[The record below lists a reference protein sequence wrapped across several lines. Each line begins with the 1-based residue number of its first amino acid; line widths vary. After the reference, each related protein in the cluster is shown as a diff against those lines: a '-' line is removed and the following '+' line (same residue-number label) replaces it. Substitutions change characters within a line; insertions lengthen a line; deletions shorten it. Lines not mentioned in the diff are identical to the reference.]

1 MEAAAS
7 SLSTLLSTL
16 RVDGPWTPPGTWE
29 SVVPESGAARVSD
42 FGARPLQP
50 IYELASVTVSEIYL
64 SPTLIGCNFENSAR
78 VWVNR

>member
-29 SVVPESGAARVSD
+29 SVIPESGAARVSHL
-42 FGARPLQP
+42 GGRPRLQP
-50 IYELASVTVSEIYL
+50 IYELASVTVSGIYHL
-64 SPTLIGCNFENSAR
+64 LWS
-78 VWVNR
+78 